1 MKRTLI
7 YGLLAILSMLL
18 LGSCAGQ
25 RALTGPVDAV
35 SARIDA
41 QVKALRLDETAGG
54 NIKMKRGEAIQL
66 SLTKFGIE
74 GVRVVFTPD
83 SILFLNKLSKTYLR
97 TSFRDADRALTGGD
111 GTLNFANVEAYFW
124 NDGQKGSDDAV
135 LPVGGMFPVEL
146 HTSYGRS
153 LRVGEHRL
161 PLRITMELSAADGA
175 VEAGSVKL
183 KLSKVKAADH
193 WTPNTQVPSKYR
205 SLNAVK
211 LLRGLLGK
219 AASK

>member
-7 YGLLAILSMLL
+7 YGLLATLSMLL

-175 VEAGSVKL
+175 VEV
-183 KLSKVKAADH
+183 AAK
-193 WTPNTQVPSKYR
+193 SFR
-205 SLNAVK
+205 
-211 LLRGLLGK
+211 LLGM
-219 AASK
+219 